1 VQANIGPAQE
11 VEAMAQSSNEHKMQ
25 YAKEHFARIEIAI
38 PKDSKPILDAMAKAA
53 GEKTAEYVKNA
64 VLLRMGVKEWPVHDK
79 EE

>member
-1 VQANIGPAQE
+1 MG
-11 VEAMAQSSNEHKMQ
+11 QSSNEYKAN

-64 VLLRMGVKEWPVHDK
+64 ILQRMGVREWPRQESPQDD
-79 EE
+79 